1 MPIAPAN
8 LKIIFMIMP
17 QSFSICYGQ
26 KAMQGKVGT
35 LAMAPHA
42 NKAKDEMKLLAKK
55 VLTIV
60 HSSSFPTPTLDL
72 LLSSFISSK

>member
-1 MPIAPAN
+1 M
-8 LKIIFMIMP
+8 M
-17 QSFSICYGQ
+17 GE
-26 KAMQGKVGT
+26 VGT

-60 HSSSFPTPTLDL
+60 HSSSFSTPTLDM
-72 LLSSFISSK
+72 LLSSFINSK